1 MKEKEDILNKAID
14 DVKQTLIPNGPPK
27 DLVDTTLE
35 KLNHVSSQLKE
46 EHIDKQV
53 VFTKRFMIINN
64 LLKAAAAVIF
74 LIAVGY
80 AAGRFSEPRSPDMG
94 QIQAA
99 LEPAIRVKLLR
110 EMTQYLQIGLASNYV
125 QLKGEL
131 TEQYQND
138 LQQAALEILNA
149 SSAVTNNLLEE
160 LIQSI
165 ATAQVQNTQW
175 VAAALEQT
183 EQNRLAD
190 KTVLGNVFLNFA
202 SQTTHD
208 LQQTKQN
215 VAVLAKYLTDTN
227 IDNPN
232 LNETENSNN

>member
-1 MKEKEDILNKAID
+1 MIEKEDILKKAID
-14 DVKQTLIPNGPPK
+14 DVKQTLIPSGPPK
-27 DLVDTTLE
+27 ELVDTTLE

-80 AAGRFSEPRSPDMG
+80 TAGRFSAPRSPDME

-110 EMTQYLQIGLASNYV
+110 EMTQYIQIGLAGNYV
-125 QLKGEL
+125 QLKEEL

-138 LQQAALEILNA
+138 LQQAALEILNT
-149 SSAVTNNLLEE
+149 SSTITNNLLEE

-165 ATAQVQNTQW
+165 ATAQVQNRQW

-215 VAVLAKYLTDTN
+215 VAVLAKYLADTN

-232 LNETENSNN
+232 LKETENSNN